1 MTRFAIL
8 GFGAIGL
15 AVIAR
20 AALFY
25 AKVDPIALGVC
36 LAMAVVMIAGLVE
49 VYRTASRIETLR
61 AELAGFAKDA
71 TAESMERTSP
81 VLRALLRA
89 RLERVALP
97 VPTPVFAP
105 YLTGL
110 LVMLGLLGTFLGLF
124 ETLRGARIALAA
136 SADVDAL
143 RAGLER
149 PMEGLMRSFGAS
161 AAGVSGSAMLGLA
174 SVFARRLANE
184 LTLELHAC
192 ITGPLADAAP
202 TARQLLALEALA
214 RQGEALPGAAK
225 SLEGVVAEVQ
235 KLASSWQTAHRESA
249 AEMQKTL
256 GSTVTELRTSLERAA
271 AASAEASQ
279 KAIQPIVAKGIEDT
293 VAASTRQIDS
303 VRKAIE
309 ADVAARRDSDQ
320 KALAAAEAHRKA
332 VVEASEAHRKSVLEA
347 SEVHRKAVVDELAK
361 VREAETKALETHLA
375 KVLEELGKVRE
386 AQTGALATHLADVVA
401 RLDEAEGRRAST
413 TDALLATLGES
424 EKARLESVA
433 LALQSA
439 SAAFGDRLD
448 AHVEKLHA
456 QDAER
461 DTALSGRWSELGA
474 KVASELSEVVTRI
487 EGAEAARREAVAAV
501 ASRLDAQAAEQA
513 ARFAREIEGLLGKWS
528 EITATFEEL
537 SRTSA
542 ARDAERAGQLASIA
556 TQVQADLGAAAEAVR
571 AQVEKS
577 TEQDRAEQER
587 VDALFTRLAAASDEV
602 SRAAKEQS
610 DALARFVDAA
620 GTRMQDAEQKSDERL
635 SGFLSK
641 IDAAI
646 ETQAMRLAEVA
657 ELVRS
662 GQKDT
667 ATAFAEQLAAH
678 AKVLGDGLA
687 ETTAIVREAAGLV
700 HAGGAELS
708 SVAEAFAEATSR
720 QERAAEEWLANLGKV
735 EAAVAEAGESA
746 AADVL
751 GQHLAHT
758 HELFDRQLRF
768 QNELYE
774 QLRSMRRGAEAGSTG
789 GEPTADTDAGAS
801 ASADATEA
809 NAPSEG
815 AETGEPSAEVDPDAE
830 EVSDG
835 PR

>member
-25 AKVDPIALGVC
+25 AGVDPIALGVC
-36 LAMAVVMIAGLVE
+36 LAMAVVMVAGLVE

-61 AELAGFAKDA
+61 AELAGFSKNASVDA
-71 TAESMERTSP
+71 MEKATP

-105 YLTGL
+105 YLVGL

-143 RAGLER
+143 RHGLER

-174 SVFARRLANE
+174 SVFARRLAND

-225 SLEGVVAEVQ
+225 ALEGVVAEVQ
-235 KLASSWQTAHRESA
+235 KLAGAWQTAHRESA

-256 GSTVTELRTSLERAA
+256 GSAVSDIRSSLERAA

-279 KAIQPIVAKGIEDT
+279 KAVQPIVAKGIEET
-293 VAASTRQIDS
+293 VAASTRQIDA
-303 VRKAIE
+303 VRKAID
-309 ADVAARRDSDQ
+309 ADIASRRESEQ
-320 KALAAAEAHRKA
+320 KAQAAAEAHRKA
-332 VVEASEAHRKSVLEA
+332 VVEASEAHRKSVLDA
-347 SEVHRKAVVDELAK
+347 SEAHRKAVVDELAK

-375 KVLEELGKVRE
+375 KVLEELARVRD
-386 AQTGALATHLADVVA
+386 AQTGALASHLADVVA

-413 TDALLATLGES
+413 TESLLATLGES
-424 EKARLESVA
+424 EKARIESVA
-433 LALQSA
+433 KALESA

-456 QDAER
+456 ENADRDA
-461 DTALSGRWSELGA
+461 ALSGRWSELGA
-474 KVASELSEVVTRI
+474 KVASELAEVVSRI
-487 EGAEAARREAVAAV
+487 ETAETGRREAVAAV

-513 ARFAREIEGLLGKWS
+513 ARFAREIEGLLAKWN
-528 EITATFEEL
+528 EITATFDEL

-587 VDALFTRLAAASDEV
+587 VDALFTRLATASDEV
-602 SRAAKEQS
+602 ARAAKEQS
-610 DALARFVDAA
+610 EALARFVDAA
-620 GTRMQDAEQKSDERL
+620 GSRMQESEEKSDERL
-635 SGFLSK
+635 SGFLAK
-641 IDAAI
+641 VDAAV
-646 ETQAMRLAEVA
+646 EAQALRLAEVA

-735 EAAVAEAGESA
+735 EAAVAEAGEAA

-774 QLRSMRRGAEAGSTG
+774 QLRTMRRGAE
-789 GEPTADTDAGAS
+789 PTSPASVPTSDEASPS
-801 ASADATEA
+801 ASDASVPETDPGSDEPSTEA
-809 NAPSEG
+809 
-815 AETGEPSAEVDPDAE
+815 EPSAE

-835 PR
+835 AR